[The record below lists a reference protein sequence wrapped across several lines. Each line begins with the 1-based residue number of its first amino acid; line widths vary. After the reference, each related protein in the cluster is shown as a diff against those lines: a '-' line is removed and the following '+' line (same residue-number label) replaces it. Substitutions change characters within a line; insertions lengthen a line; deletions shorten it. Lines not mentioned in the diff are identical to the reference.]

1 MRTATIS
8 QRADFAE
15 KSDYYPDSKV
25 ERKPEGLS
33 EDAAGEGDEI
43 RTLQYN
49 LQLFPDFFR
58 PANPLGTKRVDW
70 LFEVLFPNLQR
81 EIEAEHQDNNQTRVE
96 QTDESLHFLDFRL
109 YQEVW
114 GFRWDMDNAAYMRS
128 RHVASTDQGTTTLP
142 CSPSEAGQSV
152 NPTSMNSGLLTCFD
166 SRRFRL
172 LDAEE
177 SGVESVSP
185 ADILSEPE
193 YFQSLPAEDR
203 VGSAGGAWRM
213 HYFPPQD
220 DWLFWV
226 LAAAV
231 GGAVSYAYAPRSG
244 KEDGSGKD
252 GSGKGGG
259 HYTPEEHRLALAFF
273 AVGFAG
279 MALTV
284 TALFNML
291 ACTVGTSM
299 FAQLNFCLFGLPN
312 AALAFVR
319 DGSCGGLI
327 LALVLPGVLGG
338 LLVALWLTTRQSAA
352 ADPVLQPPE
361 PVPKVGALRRS
372 EGASDDDVGEERALL
387 ETQEDRLKNERSDH
401 QTGANRPTTNKCRQV
416 CCLLAAFYLAVVG
429 FALAVAGFS
438 GRYDWS
444 GVASRTGGAGRVS
457 KDHSWFFRRFSQAV
471 IDDAISAKGVLAAV
485 FEKTGGS
492 SAAETPTSTQ
502 PQGPLFVVFNT
513 HTQAIV
519 DDDTILKRHGGSHP
533 PNNGRSV
540 LEPAEETRFRVL
552 VNQYHE
558 LALFMHEVVEAVRRK
573 QLSTTSTSSGGSS
586 RPWVH
591 VLVAGDLNFHR
602 VNLHYATEVG
612 RVFGDRNASH
622 PFLFRDGGDAL
633 RLLAGSLAR
642 HGYY

>member
-299 FAQLNFCLFGLPN
+299 
-312 AALAFVR
+312 
-319 DGSCGGLI
+319 
-327 LALVLPGVLGG
+327 
-338 LLVALWLTTRQSAA
+338 
-352 ADPVLQPPE
+352 
-361 PVPKVGALRRS
+361 
-372 EGASDDDVGEERALL
+372 
-387 ETQEDRLKNERSDH
+387 
-401 QTGANRPTTNKCRQV
+401 QV